1 MAESALRQYEYGGEG
16 LFGAFMPSRREIISP
31 KAQIPM
37 GYRQGRRGPEVVLE
51 NIPAKY
57 GEPESG
63 FEYAPVV
70 RGIKS
75 ALNYIGDAFSDPQQ
89 AIESVQTVA
98 PQALAGVDQYM
109 RDQYTAGAL
118 GGTTYNPQTGQVTE
132 FDPTVAMVG
141 GAPAGVLA
149 VRAATPGSVVL
160 GMVGSKNTKYTPEQ
174 REAIKQLD
182 ARGWDTE
189 KLFLHGTASDY
200 DDAFRAS
207 QTGDLGPGFYTT
219 GQVFDDAGEISTV
232 MSRSGKMETVPDIAE
247 RYANIRK
254 FMRPEQRGSGAP
266 NTRPVVYKKDLNFL
280 DVQGGMVGP
289 VDAERV
295 NALKAQGYDGI
306 RVIDPN
312 TGNVAQTNVFD
323 PDNVRSAFDYSIPDT
338 PAQGQSALRNLTNAP
353 APASNDLDA
362 GGSSQ
367 ILASGSKRGT
377 GVAAA
382 SALTGDYRDRIIQE
396 YPKSYNPIIIDNYVN
411 QGVDPRTFTAGSG
424 KKTSDPRVG
433 QMSILGGTNINIGDP
448 RMGQVKEIDLGDYE
462 GYPFFTS
469 MSDRAA
475 AGDVILDINGV
486 PINVSRRGGQNY
498 MFDPESGEFVWA
510 SDKGVVLKSKGEKLS
525 DTSFFKTAQDLK
537 KTYGKDPLIIPW
549 TMAPTGIDFST
560 QIGETMLSYAKNAM
574 SRADLRSLDKDVKNI
589 IPEWK
594 GIDSPDWTVSFRN
607 TTGNQRKAVSDLL
620 DKKYVDKGGITSGIA
635 RYANTDVDL
644 RMARDGQVMNVGMV
658 DTDRYPMTDN
668 RIVHPTYDTGLYG
681 EGVGRIGGDVQ
692 VFELLPTA
700 RQLMGISDPLNPARS
715 ALRALEMKPYS
726 GIITESTLRAIEDRR
741 R

>member
-1 MAESALRQYEYGGEG
+1 MAEILSGLRELLPGYGSRGSLTDNTALLSDQAQRSALLEQFGSVVEPYDPSLGEKIYN
-16 LFGAFMPSRREIISP
+16 FT
-31 KAQIPM
+31 
-37 GYRQGRRGPEVVLE
+37 Y
-51 NIPAKY
+51 
-57 GEPESG
+57 
-63 FEYAPVV
+63 
-70 RGIKS
+70 
-75 ALNYIGDAFSDPQQ
+75 D
-89 AIESVQTVA
+89 
-98 PQALAGVDQYM
+98 
-109 RDQYTAGAL
+109 AL
-118 GGTTYNPQTGQVTE
+118 GGNTATGPQKQRVQRWAGYPQQVIDQFPIAAFTDYSKARQDYARGDALSGTANMAMAATSFIPGQQRQAVDEVIKRITDGSFGRTLKYPASNVQVPFRSPISPQTDVPQI
-132 FDPTVAMVG
+132 P
-141 GAPAGVLA
+141 
-149 VRAATPGSVVL
+149 
-160 GMVGSKNTKYTPEQ
+160 
-174 REAIKQLD
+174 
-182 ARGWDTE
+182 
-189 KLFLHGTASDY
+189 
-200 DDAFRAS
+200 FR
-207 QTGDLGPGFYTT
+207 
-219 GQVFDDAGEISTV
+219 
-232 MSRSGKMETVPDIAE
+232 
-247 RYANIRK
+247 
-254 FMRPEQRGSGAP
+254 
-266 NTRPVVYKKDLNFL
+266 
-280 DVQGGMVGP
+280 
-289 VDAERV
+289 
-295 NALKAQGYDGI
+295 
-306 RVIDPN
+306 
-312 TGNVAQTNVFD
+312 
-323 PDNVRSAFDYSIPDT
+323 PDT
-338 PAQGQSALRNLTNAP
+338 PVTNPSALRNLTDT
-353 APASNDLDA
+353 PASALNDLDA

-377 GVAAA
+377 GVAAS
-382 SALTGDYRDRIIQE
+382 SALSGNYTDRIVQE
-396 YPKSYNPIIIDNYVN
+396 YPKSYKPIIIDNYVN

-424 KKTSDPRVG
+424 SKSSDPRVG

-510 SDKGVVLKSKGEKLS
+510 SDKGVALKSKGKKLS

-574 SRADLRSLDKDVKNI
+574 SRADLKSLDKDVKNI

-607 TTGNQRKAVSDLL
+607 TTGNQRKVVSDLL

-644 RMARDGQVMNVGMV
+644 RMARDGQVRNVGMV
-658 DTDRYPMTDN
+658 DTDRYPVTDN
-668 RIVHPTYDTGLYG
+668 RIVHPTYNTGLYG

>member
-1 MAESALRQYEYGGEG
+1 VAEAQSRLRDYFPDYGSRGSLTDAPAETPRTALLEQYGSIVEPYEPSLSERIYNFAFDALGGNTATGLDRQRIQRWAGY
-16 LFGAFMPSRREIISP
+16 PQKII
-31 KAQIPM
+31 
-37 GYRQGRRGPEVVLE
+37 
-51 NIPAKY
+51 
-57 GEPESG
+57 
-63 FEYAPVV
+63 
-70 RGIKS
+70 
-75 ALNYIGDAFSDPQQ
+75 D
-89 AIESVQTVA
+89 QT
-98 PQALAGVDQYM
+98 ALAGITDYSQAMQDYA
-109 RDQYTAGAL
+109 RGDAL
-118 GGTTYNPQTGQVTE
+118 SGTTNLAMAATSLIPGQQRQAAEEISNRLLKGTFGRTLDTSNIQIPLRPPQTDVPQIPFRSDTPAQSVSQPTKSYVSWDTMADEIPEYDEYGQFVDTVTGPE
-132 FDPTVAMVG
+132 YAVIEKVYVDPSERGQGKARSMLRDTVAEIQSNNPGM
-141 GAPAGVLA
+141 P
-149 VRAATPGSVVL
+149 VRL
-160 GMVGSKNTKYTPEQ
+160 
-174 REAIKQLD
+174 
-182 ARGWDTE
+182 
-189 KLFLHGTASDY
+189 
-200 DDAFRAS
+200 
-207 QTGDLGPGFYTT
+207 
-219 GQVFDDAGEISTV
+219 
-232 MSRSGKMETVPDIAE
+232 
-247 RYANIRK
+247 
-254 FMRPEQRGSGAP
+254 
-266 NTRPVVYKKDLNFL
+266 
-280 DVQGGMVGP
+280 
-289 VDAERV
+289 
-295 NALKAQGYDGI
+295 NALSLEPETDLDRLVSFYEGEGFSEMPASEGMDFI
-306 RVIDPN
+306 PMEL
-312 TGNVAQTNVFD
+312 TGTPRQSV
-323 PDNVRSAFDYSIPDT
+323 PDT
-338 PAQGQSALRNLTNAP
+338 PAQGQSALRNLTD
-353 APASNDLDA
+353 APASAL
-362 GGSSQ
+362 
-367 ILASGSKRGT
+367 SGNYT
-377 GVAAA
+377 
-382 SALTGDYRDRIIQE
+382 DRIVQE

-424 KKTSDPRVG
+424 SKSSDPRVG

-510 SDKGVVLKSKGEKLS
+510 SDKGVVLKSKGKELS

-574 SRADLRSLDKDVKNI
+574 SRADLKSLDKDVKNI

-658 DTDRYPMTDN
+658 DTDRYPVTDN